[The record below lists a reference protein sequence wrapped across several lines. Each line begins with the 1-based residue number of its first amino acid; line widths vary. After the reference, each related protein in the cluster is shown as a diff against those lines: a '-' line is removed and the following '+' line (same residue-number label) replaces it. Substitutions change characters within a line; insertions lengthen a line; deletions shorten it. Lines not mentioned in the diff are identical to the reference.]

1 MGKTVLLL
9 ALLTTALI
17 TAGCS
22 EPDVQQDKAQEGMS
36 KKEEEK
42 LNQRIAELE
51 EKVDEQSDEQ
61 PKAEEATQE
70 DEGAEDAVLAAA
82 RDYYAAAAGGNYS
95 YTYDNLSSES
105 RGQFTEDEWVTDNTA
120 LRGDLGTYSINS
132 VEMVD
137 DTTAE
142 VQLTITAAD
151 GTSSER
157 TTLFVLEDGS
167 WLHELTASEYE
178 LFASATDASTAAA
191 SDSSTASAMATA
203 DGETKHVAIVVT
215 SDKPADVS
223 ISDDSLDW
231 FITEEI
237 VGTKTYERDIAAN
250 SGLSVSATTGAYQAQ
265 TTVEVY
271 EDGQLVAQDSDSTGF
286 ALVNY

>member
-9 ALLTTALI
+9 AMLTTALV

-61 PKAEEATQE
+61 PKVEEATHE

-120 LRGDLGTYSINS
+120 LRSDLGTYSITS
-132 VEMVD
+132 VEMRGVPD
-137 DTTAE
+137 RSFP
-142 VQLTITAAD
+142 I
-151 GTSSER
+151 GSGPS
-157 TTLFVLEDGS
+157 LFTRVR
-167 WLHELTASEYE
+167 
-178 LFASATDASTAAA
+178 
-191 SDSSTASAMATA
+191 
-203 DGETKHVAIVVT
+203 GETV
-215 SDKPADVS
+215 
-223 ISDDSLDW
+223 
-231 FITEEI
+231 
-237 VGTKTYERDIAAN
+237 
-250 SGLSVSATTGAYQAQ
+250 
-265 TTVEVY
+265 
-271 EDGQLVAQDSDSTGF
+271 
-286 ALVNY
+286 